1 MRKWK
6 TWMRYINLW
15 TFPGLHQSVFV
26 QWFTAAPLHLREGG
40 RNATWNISLR
50 DNLAKQNNA
59 NKQEKDG
66 KNEGKHF
73 KEAPSSFLQTC
84 RQYFCRRWSF
94 LIISAR
100 NNTGITDAGP
110 LLSPG
115 LLNCGETRQTFHHFS
130 TDALIPFFE
139 MTENEGLLKEKWV
152 FFIWMKSTKTKPQSA
167 GSL

>member
-1 MRKWK
+1 MNALHKSL
-6 TWMRYINLW
+6 NLSR
-15 TFPGLHQSVFV
+15 FAPVCVCPVIYGF
-26 QWFTAAPLHLREGG
+26 AAPFKGGGG

-59 NKQEKDG
+59 NKQENGGRKKG
-66 KNEGKHF
+66 
-73 KEAPSSFLQTC
+73 SSLKKRFSPFRQTC

-100 NNTGITDAGP
+100 NNTGITDAG
-110 LLSPG
+110 LLLLPG
-115 LLNCGETRQTFHHFS
+115 LLNCGEKRQTFHHFS
-130 TDALIPFFE
+130 TDAVIPFFY

-152 FFIWMKSTKTKPQSA
+152 FFIWIKSTKMKPQSA